1 MLKVV
6 SNTTPIISLLKL
18 NKLDLLKKL
27 YNEVTIPFAVYEEIE
42 KGAIKSYY
50 QNLKEF
56 SWINITK
63 IRNKESLDYFFELD
77 KGEAEVLILAHE
89 INADLVIID
98 ELAGRRYAENLN
110 LKLTGTLGI
119 LLKAKQ
125 NEIISSV
132 KDELIVLQEK
142 GTWLN
147 RRLIDKVL
155 KLANED

>member
-125 NEIISSV
+125 NGIISSV